1 MIKVKLEEVEG
12 IIVSETNY
20 GETSKIINVIT
31 SDRGLIGIMA
41 KGCKNIKSPL
51 RSVTS
56 KLTYGKFIIY
66 YKENKLST
74 LKEVSVI
81 NTFKNLKRDI
91 SSISYAAYILELS
104 EGVIKQSKNDK
115 IFSLLI
121 ESLKKIDEGFDP
133 LVIMNII
140 ELKYLDYLGV
150 MPIIDGC
157 AICGNNHGIVT
168 LSSYRGG
175 YVCDKCYTNEK
186 IVSEKTIKLIRMYH
200 YVDISKISKLDV
212 SPKTKTEINIFLDDY
227 YSRYTGLYLKSKKFI
242 QNLQKLTNQT

>member
-1 MIKVKLEEVEG
+1 MKLEEIEG

-31 SDRGLIGIMA
+31 KDRGLIGIMA

-81 NTFKNLKRDI
+81 NTFKNLKQDI
-91 SSISYAAYILELS
+91 ASISYAAYILELS
-104 EGVIKQSKNDK
+104 EGVIKQCKSDK
-115 IFSLLI
+115 IFGLLI

-150 MPIIDGC
+150 MPILDGC
-157 AICGNNHGIVT
+157 AVCGNSHGIVT
-168 LSSYRGG
+168 LSSYKGG
-175 YVCDKCYTNEK
+175 YICDKCYNNEK
-186 IVSEKTIKLIRMYH
+186 IVSERTIKLIRMFH

-212 SPKTKTEINIFLDDY
+212 SAKAKTEINMFLDDY

-242 QNLQKLTNQT
+242 QNLQKLTN